1 MDPNQI
7 HSSYTSGPSLLSLD
21 SITGSEMCR
30 VAALGEARNLTLQ
43 EGDCVSAGVFFTVDD
58 ICAVMGDA
66 DEDESMV
73 GRMDESRIRF
83 WFLLDGDRWV
93 ITGMLTLG
101 LFVILVVAGTVGPS
115 SFRSV
120 MSNTN
125 QVGIAFQAF
134 IASLITG
141 VTLVVTIGQLVLSQ
155 ELGSLKNQRERMK
168 ATVEFRQDLTSLIGS
183 IGLPDPAAFLRQL
196 ILTSKD
202 RAEALED
209 VLAENSDDELRDQV
223 DQFVAALIENANEVE
238 EQLEDAEF
246 GEFNLLRTAMN
257 YNHSWKLYGALWLR
271 SEYEDSLDDE
281 ERSAFDELIDV
292 LMFFGP
298 TREHFKALYFQWE
311 LVRLIRS
318 ILITAFPALA
328 VAVATLL
335 YLAPTSFP
343 GVTFGVA
350 NIIWIVSASSAISI
364 VPFFVLTSIVLRI
377 ATIAKRTSA
386 IGPFILHESDRGDDI
401 DLEN

>member
-1 MDPNQI
+1 
-7 HSSYTSGPSLLSLD
+7 
-21 SITGSEMCR
+21 
-30 VAALGEARNLTLQ
+30 
-43 EGDCVSAGVFFTVDD
+43 
-58 ICAVMGDA
+58 MGDA
-66 DEDESMV
+66 DGDESMV

-155 ELGSLKNQRERMK
+155 ELGSLKSQRERMK
-168 ATVEFRQDLTSLIGS
+168 ATVEFRQDINSLIRS

-209 VLAENSDDELRDQV
+209 VLTENSDDELRDQI
-223 DQFVAALIENANEVE
+223 DQFVVALIENANEVE

-292 LMFFGP
+292 LTFFGP

-328 VAVATLL
+328 VAIATLL

-343 GVTFGVA
+343 GVTFGVE
-350 NIIWIVSASSAISI
+350 NIIWVVSASSAISI